1 MTPTLVAVLAG
12 LLLAPADT
20 TTVLHSVALDVTGD
34 GRPEVLELL
43 ATAETP
49 DSLEVV
55 FVVRNHDG
63 VLYEHPLRPL
73 TRTTGFDA
81 GRRELTAEAYRARV
95 RDFGPWFFGAGKFR
109 TAVALEAWLN
119 ESAPRHVAAIGRVIA
134 RDSEGRLDPAGGE
147 RVWQRMRAR
156 DATVFEF
163 SPGGDALLAI
173 AWSQEHRRFYRVLEC
188 C

>member
-1 MTPTLVAVLAG
+1 MTHAMVATVAS

-20 TTVLHSVALDVTGD
+20 TTVLHSLTLDVTGD

-43 ATAETP
+43 ATAQTP

-55 FVVRNHDG
+55 FVVRNQDG
-63 VLYEHPLRPL
+63 VLYERRLLPL
-73 TRTTGFDA
+73 TRTAGFDA

-95 RDFGPWFFGAGKFR
+95 ADFGPWFFDAGKFR
-109 TAVALEAWLN
+109 TAGAFEAGLR
-119 ESAPRHVAAIGRVIA
+119 ESAPRHADAIGRVIA
-134 RDSEGRLDPAGGE
+134 RGSEGRLDPAGGE
-147 RVWQRMRAR
+147 RVWQQMRAR

-163 SPGGDALLAI
+163 SPGGDGLLAI
-173 AWSQEHRRFYRVLEC
+173 AWSQEHRRFFRLLEC